1 MGEQIDQR
9 KMEDRDVLLA
19 LIGAMLL
26 QELNSSRTLR
36 RKISGTNLE
45 KKLKNIIKYDQ
56 QRTTTAS

>member
-1 MGEQIDQR
+1 
-9 KMEDRDVLLA
+9 
-19 LIGAMLL
+19 MLL